1 LGSITLNKIL
11 EKIAH
16 MFMKQNYGHA
26 FQLVKGCFAL
36 IGIRH
41 YKLNGEIFN
50 IATHGK
56 GEEVDVPRLMFNGIF
71 D

>member
-1 LGSITLNKIL
+1 LGNITLNKIL

-16 MFMKQNYGHA
+16 MFMKQNYEHA
-26 FQLVKGCFAL
+26 FQLIKGCFAL

-41 YKLNGEIFN
+41 YKLNGEGFN

>member
-1 LGSITLNKIL
+1 MGNITLNKIL

-41 YKLNGEIFN
+41 YKLNGEVFN

-56 GEEVDVPRLMFNGIF
+56 GEEVGVPRLMFNGIF

>member
-1 LGSITLNKIL
+1 
-11 EKIAH
+11 
-16 MFMKQNYGHA
+16 MFMKQSYGPA

-41 YKLNGEIFN
+41 YKLNGEISN

-56 GEEVDVPRLMFNGIF
+56 GKEVDVPRLMLNGIF
-71 D
+71 N

>member
-41 YKLNGEIFN
+41 YKLNGEVFN

>member
-1 LGSITLNKIL
+1 
-11 EKIAH
+11 
-16 MFMKQNYGHA
+16 
-26 FQLVKGCFAL
+26 L

-41 YKLNGEIFN
+41 YKLNGKVSN

-56 GEEVDVPRLMFNGIF
+56 GEEVVPRLMLNGSF